1 MSKPNPAYQHPG
13 RALPLIRLSEL
24 LRAPLS
30 ARSGDVV
37 GRVDDVIVRLRG
49 VEEYPLVTGIVAR
62 IGGRGI
68 FVGSGSIE
76 TYAPGNVV
84 LAANKVDLRAFER
97 RDPEVLLRADVLG
110 HRLIDVGAVELVR
123 AYDVELEDTGQGW
136 VLARVDTRRPPRLF
150 GLIRGSP
157 GHAARD
163 WKAFEPLIGDART
176 RAVRK
181 YSGRMG
187 SLKPAELAD
196 LIEEADNDEGGEI
209 LDRVR
214 IDPELEADVFE
225 ELDSHKARRLLN
237 EMPDAEVAALLGRM
251 RADDAAD
258 ALFDLR
264 QSRRRQV
271 LDLMPAPQRT
281 KVITLLGFNPDSAGG
296 LMNVDTVS
304 CATTATAGEALALI
318 SAAHTVQPEALLK
331 VHVLD
336 SEKRLVGVVS
346 VVALLQAGPGESVAT
361 LMDSDPVRITADADL
376 TDIALL
382 AADYNLYSIPVV
394 DSEDR
399 VLGVVTVDD
408 VLEATIPEDWRRR
421 EPAPRPTREPTAAD
435 NGQYPHRKGSG

>member
-1 MSKPNPAYQHPG
+1 VQDQADG
-13 RALPLIRLSEL
+13 RLQGGRLLIHLSEL

-37 GRVDDVIVRLRG
+37 GRVDDVIVRLRS
-49 VEEYPLVTGIVAR
+49 EREYPLVTGIVAR
-62 IGGRGI
+62 IGGRRI
-68 FVGSGSIE
+68 FVGSGSVE
-76 TYAPGNVV
+76 TYAPGKVV
-84 LAANKVDLRAFER
+84 LAQHKVDLRAFER

-110 HRLIDVGAVELVR
+110 HRLIDVAAIELVR
-123 AYDVELEDTGQGW
+123 AYDLELEDTGDGW
-136 VLARVDTRRPPRLF
+136 ILARVDTRRPPRLF
-150 GLIRGSP
+150 GLIRGSG

-176 RAVRK
+176 QALRK
-181 YSGRMG
+181 FSGRMG

-196 LIEEADNDEGGEI
+196 LIEEADSDEGGEI

-225 ELDSHKARRLLN
+225 ELDPDKASRLLN
-237 EMPDAEVAALLGRM
+237 EMPDDQVAALLGRM

-258 ALFDLR
+258 AIFDLR
-264 QSRRRQV
+264 QPRRRQV
-271 LDLMPAPQRT
+271 LDLMPEPQRA
-281 KVITLLGFNPDSAGG
+281 KVTTLLGFNPQSAGG

-304 CATTATAGEALALI
+304 CLTTATAGDALALI
-318 SAAHTVQPEALLK
+318 SAAHSIQPEALLK

-336 SEKRLVGVVS
+336 REKRLVGVVS
-346 VVALLQAGPGESVAT
+346 VIALLQASPDESVVP
-361 LMDSDPVRITADADL
+361 LLDSDPVRIRADTDL
-376 TDIALL
+376 TDVALL

-394 DSEDR
+394 DNQDR

-421 EPAPRPTREPTAAD
+421 EPHLARGRAMGPRNSSSTP
-435 NGQYPHRKGSG
+435 